1 MMSHVHFVGIGGS
14 GLSAIA
20 RFLLERGYR
29 VSGSDRSASTM
40 TEQLAKAGA
49 QIFIGHHP
57 SHIQGADL
65 IVRSSAVPMDNPEI
79 QAAQAQGIPVH
90 KREHLLSH
98 LMENSI
104 GIAVA
109 GTHGKTTT
117 SAMIAWGLTRLG
129 LDPSYIVGS
138 AIQNLGTNA
147 HAGSG
152 PHFVVEADE
161 YDHMFLGLNPDLI
174 VITNIEHDHPDCYPT
189 PEEYYAAFEAFA
201 RRLRPGGNIILCTEN
216 INATRLAKTLKT
228 QGLAVWTYGYS
239 SSSDYQVIS
248 EQSNARGGLSFEV
261 IFNSM
266 GDTSYPL
273 AQVSLQV
280 PGKHNA
286 LNALAALAVAHRLGI
301 DTQAFADALGEY
313 NGTARRFEILG
324 EHKGITIIDDYAH
337 HPSEIRAT
345 LSAARLR
352 YPNRRLWAVWQPH
365 TYSRTQTLLPEF
377 AQAFGDADHVI
388 VTEIYAAREPKQAF
402 SAAQVVQTMTH
413 PGALYMASLDDVT
426 RYLKEQLKKDDV
438 VIILSAGDANQIGYH
453 LLEAWRLESEESN
466 VRSTR

>member
-129 LDPSYIVGS
+129 WILPILSV
-138 AIQNLGTNA
+138 APFKTLGQT
-147 HAGSG
+147 
-152 PHFVVEADE
+152 
-161 YDHMFLGLNPDLI
+161 
-174 VITNIEHDHPDCYPT
+174 PT
-189 PEEYYAAFEAFA
+189 PEVDLTLW
-201 RRLRPGGNIILCTEN
+201 LRPMNMTTCSWAES
-216 INATRLAKTLKT
+216 R
-228 QGLAVWTYGYS
+228 S
-239 SSSDYQVIS
+239 
-248 EQSNARGGLSFEV
+248 
-261 IFNSM
+261 
-266 GDTSYPL
+266 
-273 AQVSLQV
+273 
-280 PGKHNA
+280 
-286 LNALAALAVAHRLGI
+286 HR
-301 DTQAFADALGEY
+301 
-313 NGTARRFEILG
+313 
-324 EHKGITIIDDYAH
+324 H
-337 HPSEIRAT
+337 H
-345 LSAARLR
+345 
-352 YPNRRLWAVWQPH
+352 QH
-365 TYSRTQTLLPEF
+365 
-377 AQAFGDADHVI
+377 
-388 VTEIYAAREPKQAF
+388 
-402 SAAQVVQTMTH
+402 
-413 PGALYMASLDDVT
+413 
-426 RYLKEQLKKDDV
+426 
-438 VIILSAGDANQIGYH
+438 
-453 LLEAWRLESEESN
+453 
-466 VRSTR
+466 